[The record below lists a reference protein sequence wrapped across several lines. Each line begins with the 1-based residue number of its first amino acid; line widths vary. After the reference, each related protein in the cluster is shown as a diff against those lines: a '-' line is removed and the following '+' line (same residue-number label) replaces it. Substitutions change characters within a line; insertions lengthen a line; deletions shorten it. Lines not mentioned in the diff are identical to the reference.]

1 MRRPT
6 RLLSIALLVSA
17 ALAASGCATGHSS
30 VVKTAETEGIYL
42 DLGGMKY
49 QVQISRYMNQ
59 SDVEDRAYLA
69 GLPSGDEPKGDET
82 WFGVFMRVEN
92 ETDKPLPAIRDFEI
106 VDTQENVYRPVPL
119 DARSNPFAYQGGE
132 VAPRSIIPLPDSA
145 AGNSPIQGSLVLFKL
160 KTSSLQNRPL
170 EFHILGGGGDKAT
183 VALDV

>member
-1 MRRPT
+1 MSRMT

-17 ALAASGCATGHSS
+17 ALLAGGCGAGHSS
-30 VVKTAETEGIYL
+30 LVRTAETEGLYL
-42 DLGGMKY
+42 DVGGMKY

-59 SDVEDRAYLA
+59 SDIEDRGYLI
-69 GLPSGDEPKGDET
+69 GLPEGDEPKGDET

-92 ETDKPLPAIRDFEI
+92 ETDGPLPAVTDFEI

-119 DARSNPFAYQGGE
+119 DTDVNPFAYQGGE
-132 VAPRSIIPLPDSA
+132 VESRSILPAPDSA

-170 EFHILGGGGDKAT
+170 ELHILGEGDDKAT